1 MSFSLQDAINLQ
13 TEKGRRHNKVMDK
26 LVSNAKE
33 RIKYHAQMVGNS
45 SCTYEVPPFISGM
58 CLYNIT
64 EAVKYIIETLLEE
77 GYVIRNLG
85 ENKIWICWDK
95 NVIRY
100 KEKIEPNREKNEQQQ
115 TVQDNT
121 YINYLINNNKMT

>member
-13 TEKGRRHNKVMDK
+13 TEKNRRHNRVMDK

-33 RIKYHAQMVGNS
+33 RIKYHAQTVGNS

-58 CLYNIT
+58 CLYNIN
-64 EAVKYIIETLLEE
+64 EAVKYIIDTLLAE

-85 ENKIWICWDK
+85 ENKIWICWDT

-100 KEKIEPNREKNEQQQ
+100 KEKIEPDNDQSQAQ
-115 TVQDNT
+115 AVQDNS
-121 YINYLINNNKMT
+121 YIINLMNSSKMT